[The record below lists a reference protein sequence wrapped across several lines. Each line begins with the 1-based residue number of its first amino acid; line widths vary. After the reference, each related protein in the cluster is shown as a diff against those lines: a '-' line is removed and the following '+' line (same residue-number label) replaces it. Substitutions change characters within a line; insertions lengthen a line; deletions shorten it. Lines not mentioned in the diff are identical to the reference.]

1 MLLLSKETWFLN
13 KSKLLIGIIILLGFL
28 FTKCTFVIPDEITQ
42 EMESLPE
49 VVDFNYHIKPILSD
63 RCFKCHGPDEN
74 TRKAGLRLDIETIA
88 FAKLESGKKAFSKS
102 NLYGSES
109 AHRIISTDPETQMPP
124 PESNLKLSAR
134 EKAFLLKWIEQGAEW
149 KEHWSFNPPKK
160 SRSKSCC

>member
-63 RCFKCHGPDEN
+63 RCFKCHGP
-74 TRKAGLRLDIETIA
+74 
-88 FAKLESGKKAFSKS
+88 
-102 NLYGSES
+102 
-109 AHRIISTDPETQMPP
+109 
-124 PESNLKLSAR
+124 
-134 EKAFLLKWIEQGAEW
+134 
-149 KEHWSFNPPKK
+149 
-160 SRSKSCC
+160 